1 MFRLTAAT
9 LLMLGLAA
17 LPVRAAEEDADG
29 DSGSVAFVSMPEHAV
44 AVSRFASLSVPVS
57 PRLANPI
64 SRRTSLSRPG
74 ALPMLYVSL
83 VGLQAYDLYSTRS
96 AISHGGHESN
106 PMMQGVADS
115 TTGMAVAK
123 AVSTGGM
130 IYLAERLWKTNHRK
144 GAVIALLVTN
154 GLMGA
159 VAMNNA
165 NVLSQQRR

>member
-29 DSGSVAFVSMPEHAV
+29 GSVAFVSMPEHAV
-44 AVSRFASLSVPVS
+44 SRSASLSVPVS
-57 PRLANPI
+57 PRLAGPI

-83 VGLQAYDLYSTRS
+83 AGLQAYDLYSTRS
-96 AISHGGHESN
+96 AVSHGGHESN

-123 AVSTGGM
+123 AISTGGM

-144 GAVIALLVTN
+144 GAVVALLVTN